1 MNPTDVIERKRD
13 GSRLEPV
20 EVREFFLGY
29 HHEEVAEY
37 QMSAFLMA
45 VVFNGLDL
53 SELEALLEVMIHSGA
68 TLDLGHL
75 PGPRVDKHSTGGV
88 GDKVSLTLAPLAA
101 ELGMYVP
108 MMSGR
113 GLGHTGGTLDKLEA
127 IPGFRTD
134 LDLESFAA
142 VVEEVGYGMIGQ
154 TAEIAPIDRR
164 TYDLRSVTGTVPC
177 IPLIASSI
185 LSKKLAEDL
194 DVLLLDVKVG
204 DGAFIADRD
213 MSDRLA
219 RVMVDLA
226 NARGVRTVA
235 LQTAMDRPLGVAVGN
250 GLETD
255 EAIATLKGGGPADFR
270 ALVVRQAAEMAA
282 LALDGGGQ
290 SGAAGGSTGAA
301 GESTGTGIDRAVAA
315 WSRRAEELLDS
326 GAAFERFLRNVEAQG
341 GDPASCEAD
350 GPIAPA
356 AVVREVVATAAGVV
370 VGVAPRALGQGVVA
384 LGGGR
389 TRLGEEIDRSVGFEV
404 LVAPGSE
411 VEPGTPLGHVH
422 AASEEDAGRAESML
436 RDAITLGEDAPE
448 RLPLVIDRVV
458 PRGPVSPPRS

>member
-1 MNPTDVIERKRD
+1 MNPTDIIERKRD
-13 GSRLEPV
+13 GARLEPG
-20 EVREFFLGY
+20 ELRDFFLAY
-29 HHEEVAEY
+29 HRGDVAEY

-53 SELEALLEVMIHSGA
+53 SELESLLEVMIDSGA

-75 PGPRVDKHSTGGV
+75 PGPRADKHSTGGV

-134 LDLESFAA
+134 LDLDAFAR
-142 VVEEVGYGMIGQ
+142 VVEKIGYGMIGQ
-154 TAEIAPIDRR
+154 TDEIAPIDRR

-177 IPLIASSI
+177 IPLIAASI

-204 DGAFIADRD
+204 PGAFIADRD

-219 RVMVDLA
+219 QVMVDLA
-226 NARGVRTVA
+226 SARGVRTVA

-270 ALVVRQAAEMAA
+270 TLVVRQAAEMAA
-282 LALDGGGQ
+282 HSLAGGPGGSGRSATSDAALDVAVAEW
-290 SGAAGGSTGAA
+290 S
-301 GESTGTGIDRAVAA
+301 DRAEAA
-315 WSRRAEELLDS
+315 LDS
-326 GAAFERFLRNVEAQG
+326 GAAFERFLKSVEAQG
-341 GDPASCEAD
+341 GDAASCEAA

-356 AVVREVVATAAGVV
+356 SVVRDVSATGTGRVSRV
-370 VGVAPRALGQGVVA
+370 DPRSLGRGVVA

-389 TRLGEEIDRSVGFEV
+389 TRLGEAIDHSVGFEV
-404 LVAPGSE
+404 LVSPGSR
-411 VEPGTPLGHVH
+411 VEPGTPLGRVH
-422 AASEEDAGRAESML
+422 AASEDDADLAESIL
-436 RDAITLGEDAPE
+436 RDAVAIGENGPE
-448 RLPLVIDRVV
+448 PLPLVVGR
-458 PRGPVSPPRS
+458 VSPSRT

>member
-1 MNPTDVIERKRD
+1 MNPADVIERKRD
-13 GSRLEPV
+13 GARLDPHQI
-20 EVREFFLGY
+20 RDFFLGY
-29 HHEEVAEY
+29 QRGDVEDY
-37 QMSAFLMA
+37 QMSAFFMA
-45 VVFNGLDL
+45 VVFNGLEL
-53 SELEALLEVMIHSGA
+53 PELEALLDVMIHSGA

-75 PGPRVDKHSTGGV
+75 PGPRADKHSTGGV
-88 GDKVSLTLAPLAA
+88 GDKVSLTLAPLVA
-101 ELGMYVP
+101 ELGMFVP

-134 LDLESFAA
+134 LDLDTFVR
-142 VVEEVGYGMIGQ
+142 VVEKVGYGMIGQ

-177 IPLIASSI
+177 IPLIAASI

-204 DGAFIADRD
+204 DGAFIADRE

-219 RVMVDLA
+219 RTMVDLA

-255 EAIATLKGGGPADFR
+255 EAIATLKGGGTVEFR
-270 ALVVRQAAEMAA
+270 ALVLREAAEMAA
-282 LALDGGGQ
+282 LALGVDGVPLGADTPASQ
-290 SGAAGGSTGAA
+290 LDAAVTAWVERAGAA
-301 GESTGTGIDRAVAA
+301 
-315 WSRRAEELLDS
+315 LDS
-326 GAAFERFLRNVEAQG
+326 GAAFARFLRNVEAQG
-341 GDPASCEAD
+341 GDPASCDAD

-356 AVVREVVATAAGVV
+356 AVVRDVVATEAGVV
-370 VGVAPRALGQGVVA
+370 TEVSPRALGRGVVA

-389 TRLGEEIDRSVGFEV
+389 KKLGDAIDHSVGFEV
-404 LVAPGSE
+404 LVSPGDEIS
-411 VEPGTPLGHVH
+411 PGARLGRVH
-422 AASEEDAGRAESML
+422 AASADEADHGGRIM
-436 RDAITLGEDAPE
+436 RDAIALAADPPT
-448 RLPLVIDRVV
+448 RLPLVLRRV
-458 PRGPVSPPRS
+458 GL

>member
-13 GSRLEPV
+13 GSRLKPD
-20 EVREFFLGY
+20 EVREFFLAY
-29 HHEEVAEY
+29 HRGEVAEY

-53 SELEALLEVMIHSGA
+53 SELEALLDVMIHSGA

-75 PGPRVDKHSTGGV
+75 PGPRADKHSTGGV

-134 LDLESFAA
+134 LDLESFTR
-142 VVEEVGYGMIGQ
+142 VVEDVGYGMIGQ

-204 DGAFIADRD
+204 DGAFIADRE

-219 RVMVDLA
+219 QVMVDLA
-226 NARGVRTVA
+226 DARGVRTVA

-270 ALVVRQAAEMAA
+270 ALVVREAAEMAA
-282 LALDGGGQ
+282 LALGEPG
-290 SGAAGGSTGAA
+290 SGAAVESSLDAA
-301 GESTGTGIDRAVAA
+301 VAEWSDRAE
-315 WSRRAEELLDS
+315 SLLDS
-326 GAAFERFLRNVEAQG
+326 GAAFECFLRNVEAQG
-341 GDPASCEAD
+341 GDRASCEAE

-356 AVVREVVATAAGVV
+356 PVVREVVATSGGVV
-370 VGVAPRALGQGVVA
+370 KHVAPRTLGQGVVA

-389 TRLGEEIDRSVGFEV
+389 TKLGEAIDPSVGFEI
-404 LVAPGSE
+404 LVEPGTE
-411 VEPGTPLGHVH
+411 VEPGTPLGRVH
-422 AASEEDAGRAESML
+422 AASDDDAARGETIL
-436 RDAITLGEDAPE
+436 RDAIALGEGAPE
-448 RLPLVIDRVV
+448 RLRLVVGR
-458 PRGPVSPPRS
+458 VSPSGS

>member
-1 MNPTDVIERKRD
+1 MNPVGIIERKRD
-13 GSRLEPV
+13 GARLEPA
-20 EVREFFLGY
+20 EVRDFFLGY
-29 HHEEVAEY
+29 QRAEVADY

-53 SELEALLEVMIHSGA
+53 AELEALLEVMIHSGA

-75 PGPRVDKHSTGGV
+75 PGPRADKHSTGGV

-101 ELGMYVP
+101 ELGMFVP

-134 LDLESFAA
+134 LDLDAFTR
-142 VVEEVGYGMIGQ
+142 VVEEIGYGMIGQ

-204 DGAFIADRD
+204 DGAFIADRE

-219 RVMVDLA
+219 RTMVDLA

-255 EAIATLKGGGPADFR
+255 EAIATLRGGGPADFR
-270 ALVVRQAAEMAA
+270 GLVLRQAAEMAA
-282 LALDGGGQ
+282 LALGVDGAPL
-290 SGAAGGSTGAA
+290 AADTSPEEFDA
-301 GESTGTGIDRAVAA
+301 AVAA
-315 WSRRAEELLDS
+315 WRERAEVALDS

-341 GDPASCEAD
+341 GDPAACEAD
-350 GPIAPA
+350 GPIASA
-356 AVVREVVATAAGVV
+356 AEVRDVFASEPGVVAE
-370 VGVAPRALGQGVVA
+370 VAPRALGQGVVT

-389 TRLGEEIDRSVGFEV
+389 KRLGDWIDHSVGFEV
-404 LVAPGSE
+404 LVSPGDE
-411 VEPGTPLGHVH
+411 VETGVRLGRVH
-422 AASEEDAGRAESML
+422 AASADDADHGERIL
-436 RDAITLGEDAPE
+436 RSAITLADDAPAC
-448 RLPLVIDRVV
+448 LPLVLGRV
-458 PRGPVSPPRS
+458 GL

>member
-1 MNPTDVIERKRD
+1 MNPVRVIERKRD
-13 GSRLEPV
+13 GVRLDPA
-20 EVREFFLGY
+20 EVRDFFRAY
-29 HHEEVAEY
+29 QRDEVADY

-45 VVFNGLDL
+45 VVFNGLEL
-53 SELEALLEVMIHSGA
+53 SELEALLDVMIHSGA

-75 PGPRVDKHSTGGV
+75 PGPRADKHSTGGV

-101 ELGMYVP
+101 ELGMFVP

-127 IPGFRTD
+127 IPGYRTD
-134 LDLESFAA
+134 LDLDAFTR
-142 VVEEVGYGMIGQ
+142 VVEDVGYGMIGQ

-204 DGAFIADRD
+204 DGAFIADRG

-219 RVMVDLA
+219 RTMVDLA

-255 EAIATLKGGGPADFR
+255 EAIATLKGAGPTDFR
-270 ALVVRQAAEMAA
+270 TLVVREAAEMAA
-282 LALDGGGQ
+282 LARGRDGRPVPPDAPAHQ
-290 SGAAGGSTGAA
+290 LAPV
-301 GESTGTGIDRAVAA
+301 VAE
-315 WSRRAEELLDS
+315 WSERAEAALDS
-326 GAAFERFLRNVEAQG
+326 GAAFARFLRNVEAQG
-341 GDPASCEAD
+341 GDPGACEAD

-356 AVVREVVATAAGVV
+356 AVVRDVYAREDGVV
-370 VGVAPRALGQGVVA
+370 TEVAPRALGRGVVA

-389 TRLGEEIDRSVGFEV
+389 RKLGDTIDPSIGFEV
-404 LVAPGSE
+404 LVAPGYE
-411 VEPGTPLGHVH
+411 VDGGLLGRVH
-422 AASEEDAGRAESML
+422 AASAEQADRAERIL
-436 RDAITLGEDAPE
+436 RDAIVLGVDRPE
-448 RLPLVIDRVV
+448 PLPLVLGRV
-458 PRGPVSPPRS
+458 GPDGLSPSEPPAE